1 MSRSGVMLPALLRT
15 APLER
20 PENQR
25 LETDLLYPVN
35 FSQTSTRFVFD
46 RKGILDSNS
55 QIQFRLMCARTDG
68 NAFAAGEFCYLP
80 TSTGAA
86 AVVQNAYLEIG
97 GRRVATLQD
106 VGHYTTWKR
115 HHWSNEFKAGIA
127 LPKQGGADV
136 FLGSQSRAYPPAAP
150 FGTIGRFSSQYAQ
163 TAATSDEITGTKYRL
178 QPTAEDTAEWSL
190 SLSQLIPMMK
200 GILLPLF
207 AIKQEVSLTIEW
219 SPDKVGTRFMK
230 SKALSPAAGDIPVTS
245 TIDRGTCLIM
255 ADYLFYPEQLEA
267 LGDDIMTKGGY
278 DLVYEELQ
286 VAYNAE
292 NPAGTRGAG
301 SSVLTETF
309 LPLGGKRVKAVIQQ
323 SQYNGAGDSAV
334 PGSINPNAYLNN
346 VGIYNSKALVGGE
359 TMNLTIDS
367 NPFYAIPLAN
377 PALQFKEA
385 NAVEGIPL
393 QLNAMLYDFTPSLDG
408 TSANYIQGLTD
419 RLYNGFNQDALPVV
433 AAAAPAFDLGLG
445 GDVAAHHWTG
455 VKISNAA
462 GNGVRMSNTP
472 MIWTRRST
480 LIAPGAMG
488 LSDQY
493 VKWILRY
500 FVVTERVLNIS
511 NGIVN
516 MIE

>member
-1 MSRSGVMLPALLRT
+1 MSRSGVMMPALLRT

-25 LETDLLYPVN
+25 LETDLLFPVA
-35 FSQTSTRFVFD
+35 FSQSSTKFVFD

-55 QIQFRLMCARTDG
+55 QIKFRVTCKRTDG
-68 NAFAAGEFCYLP
+68 NPFDNDDGQICYFP
-80 TSTGAA
+80 TATGAA
-86 AVVQNAYLEIG
+86 AAIQNAYLEIG

-115 HHWSNEFKAGIA
+115 LHWSNEFRDGIA
-127 LPKQGGADV
+127 QPKQGGEDV

-150 FGTIGRFSSQYAQ
+150 FGTIGRFSNGYAQ
-163 TAATSDEITGTKYRL
+163 NVTASDSFTKKKYRL
-178 QPTAEDTAEWSL
+178 EASAEDTFEAAL
-190 SLSQLIPMMK
+190 SLSQLIPMLK
-200 GILLPLF
+200 GVLLPLF

-219 SPDKVGTRFMK
+219 SEDKVGTRFCK
-230 SKALSPAAGDIPVTS
+230 SKTLSPIAGDIAVTS
-245 TIDRGTCLIM
+245 AIDQPSCLIM
-255 ADYLFYPEQLEA
+255 ADYLYYPDQLEA
-267 LGDDIMTKGGY
+267 LGDDIMSRGGY

-292 NPAGTRGAG
+292 NSAGNRAAG
-301 SSVLTETF
+301 STLQTETF

-323 SQYNGAGDSAV
+323 SQFNGATGNVNS
-334 PGSINPNAYLNN
+334 YLNN
-346 VGIYNSKALVGGE
+346 VGIYNSKALVNGE
-359 TMNLTIDS
+359 SMNLTIDA
-367 NPFYAIPLAN
+367 NPFYAIPLKN

-408 TSANYIQGLTD
+408 NGANYIQGITD
-419 RLYNGFNQDALPVV
+419 RHYNGFNQDALLI
-433 AAAAPAFDLGLG
+433 ASAAAPAFDLGLA
-445 GDVAAHHWTG
+445 GDAGAMHWTG

-472 MIWTRRST
+472 MIWTRTST
-480 LIAPGAMG
+480 ISAPGGMG
-488 LSDQY
+488 LDDAV

>member
-1 MSRSGVMLPALLRT
+1 MSRSGVSLPALLRT

-25 LETDLLYPVN
+25 LETDLLYPVA
-35 FSQTSTRFVFD
+35 FSQTSTKFVFD

-55 QIQFRLMCARTDG
+55 CIKFRVTCARTDG
-68 NAFAAGEFCYLP
+68 VAFDNDAGQICYFP

-86 AVVQNAYLEIG
+86 AAIQNAYLEIG

-106 VGHYTTWKR
+106 VGHWTTWKR
-115 HHWSNEFKAGIA
+115 HHWSNEFKEGIA
-127 LPKQGGADV
+127 IPKQGGNDV
-136 FLGSQSRAYPPAAP
+136 FLGSKSRAYPPAAP
-150 FGTIGRFSSQYAQ
+150 FGTIGRFSNEYAQ
-163 TAATSDEITGTKYRL
+163 SAGASDNFTRKKYRL
-178 QPTAEDTAEWSL
+178 EATSADTFEAAL
-190 SLSQLIPMMK
+190 SLSQLIPMLK
-200 GILLPLF
+200 GVLLPLF
-207 AIKQEVSLTIEW
+207 AIKQEVSLVIEW
-219 SPDKVGTRFMK
+219 SEDKVGTRFCK

-245 TIDRGTCLIM
+245 KIDQPSCLIM
-255 ADYLFYPEQLEA
+255 ADYLYYPDQLQA
-267 LGDDIMTKGGY
+267 LGEDIMSRGGY

-292 NPAGTRGAG
+292 NSAGTRAAG
-301 SSVLTETF
+301 STLATETF
-309 LPLGGKRVKAVIQQ
+309 LPLGGKRVKSVVQQ
-323 SQYNGAGDSAV
+323 SQFNGAVG
-334 PGSINPNAYLNN
+334 NANSYLNN

-359 TMNLTIDS
+359 SMNLTIDS
-367 NPFYAIPLAN
+367 NPFYAIPLSN

-393 QLNAMLYDFTPSLDG
+393 QLNAMLYDFTPSLDVAK
-408 TSANYIQGLTD
+408 ANYIQGISD
-419 RLYNGFNQDALPVV
+419 RHFNGFNQDALLI
-433 AAAAPAFDLGLG
+433 ASAAAPAFDKGLA
-445 GDVAAHHWTG
+445 GDASAHHWVG

-472 MIWTRRST
+472 MIWSRRST

-488 LSDQY
+488 LDDAV

>member
-1 MSRSGVMLPALLRT
+1 MPALLRT

-25 LETDLLYPVN
+25 LETDLLYPVA
-35 FSQTSTRFVFD
+35 FSQSSTKFVFD

-55 QIQFRLMCARTDG
+55 QIKFRVMCKRTDG
-68 NAFAAGEFCYLP
+68 NPLDSGAGEVCYFP
-80 TSTGAA
+80 TATGAA
-86 AVVQNAYLEIG
+86 AAVQNAYLEIG

-115 HHWSNEFKAGIA
+115 LHWSNEFRDGIA
-127 LPKQGGADV
+127 KPKQGGDDV

-150 FGTIGRFSSQYAQ
+150 FGTIGRFSNEYAQ
-163 TAATSDEITGTKYRL
+163 TAGASDEFTKKKYRL
-178 QPTAEDTAEWSL
+178 EATAEDTFEAAL
-190 SLSQLIPMMK
+190 SLSQLIPMLK
-200 GILLPLF
+200 GVLLPLF

-219 SPDKVGTRFMK
+219 SADKVGTRFCK
-230 SKALSPAAGDIPVTS
+230 SKALSPAAGDIPITS
-245 TIDRGTCLIM
+245 SIDQPSCLIM
-255 ADYLFYPEQLEA
+255 ADYLYYPDQLEA
-267 LGDDIMTKGGY
+267 LGDDIMSRGGY

-292 NPAGTRGAG
+292 NSNGARAAG
-301 SSVLTETF
+301 STLTTETF

-323 SQYNGAGDSAV
+323 SQFNGAAGAV
-334 PGSINPNAYLNN
+334 GVGNSNAYLNN
-346 VGIYNSKALVGGE
+346 VGIYNSKALVNGE
-359 TMNLTIDS
+359 TMNLTIDA
-367 NPFYAIPLAN
+367 NPFYAIPLKN

-408 TSANYIQGLTD
+408 AGANYIAGISD
-419 RLYNGFNQDALPVV
+419 RHFNGFNQDALLIANAAVPAFSKGLAGD
-433 AAAAPAFDLGLG
+433 AAAM
-445 GDVAAHHWTG
+445 HWTG

-472 MIWTRRST
+472 MIWTRTST
-480 LIAPGAMG
+480 ISAPGGMG
-488 LSDQY
+488 LDDAV

>member
-15 APLER
+15 APLDR

-55 QIQFRLMCARTDG
+55 QIQFRLMCKRTDG
-68 NAFAAGEFCYLP
+68 AAFAAGEFCYLP

-163 TAATSDEITGTKYRL
+163 SPDAADSITGTKYRL
-178 QPTAEDTAEWSL
+178 NPTAADTAEWSL

-219 SPDKVGTRFMK
+219 APDKVGTRFMK
-230 SKALSPAAGDIPVTS
+230 SAGLSPAAGDIPVTS
-245 TIDRGTCLIM
+245 EIDRGTCLIM
-255 ADYLFYPEQLEA
+255 ADYLFYPDQLQA

-292 NPAGTRGAG
+292 NPAGNRGLG
-301 SSVLTETF
+301 SNVLTETF

-323 SQYNGAGDSAV
+323 SQFNGAVG
-334 PGSINPNAYLNN
+334 NNNAYLNN
-346 VGIYNSKALVGGE
+346 VGIYNSKALMNGE
-359 TMNLTIDS
+359 SMNLTIDS
-367 NPFYAIPLAN
+367 NPFYSIPLSN

-408 TSANYIQGLTD
+408 AGANYIQGISD
-419 RLYNGFNQDALPVV
+419 RLYNLYNQDALLTASAV
-433 AAAAPAFDLGLG
+433 APGFDKGLA

-472 MIWTRRST
+472 MIWSRRS
-480 LIAPGAMG
+480 IIPAVAPGAIG
-488 LSDQY
+488 LDDAV

>member
-25 LETDLLYPVN
+25 LETDLLYPVS
-35 FSQTSTRFVFD
+35 FSQNSTKFVFD

-55 QIQFRLMCARTDG
+55 SLIFRVTAKKTPTAAVPNPGVFANGEMCY
-68 NAFAAGEFCYLP
+68 FP
-80 TSTGAA
+80 TSTGAPA
-86 AVVQNAYLEIG
+86 AIQNAYLEIG

-106 VGHYTTWKR
+106 VGHWVTWKR
-115 HHWSNEFKAGIA
+115 HHWSNEFKEGIGV
-127 LPKQGGADV
+127 PKQGGNDV
-136 FLGSQSRAYPPAAP
+136 FLGSQSAAYPPVAP
-150 FGTIGRFSSQYAQ
+150 FGTIGRFSNEYAQ
-163 TAATSDEITGTKYRL
+163 TQDAATSETKPKYRL
-178 QPTAEDTAEWSL
+178 TETAADTFEASVA
-190 SLSQLIPMMK
+190 LSQIIPMMK

-219 SPDKVGTRFMK
+219 SPDVVGTRYCK
-230 SKALSPAAGDIPVTS
+230 SKQLSPAAGDIPVT
-245 TIDRGTCLIM
+245 TAIDQASCLIC
-255 ADYLFYPEQLEA
+255 ADYLYYPEQLEA
-267 LGDDIMTKGGY
+267 LGDDIMSRGGY

-292 NPAGTRGAG
+292 NSAGNRQAG
-301 SSVLTETF
+301 STQVTETF
-309 LPLGGKRVKAVIQQ
+309 LPLGGKRVKAVVQQ
-323 SQYNGAGDSAV
+323 SQYNGATGNA
-334 PGSINPNAYLNN
+334 NAYLNN

-359 TMNLTIDS
+359 SMNLTIDS
-367 NPFYAIPLAN
+367 NPFYSIPLSN

-393 QLNAMLYDFTPSLDG
+393 QLNAMLYDFTPSLDVG
-408 TSANYIQGLTD
+408 KANYIQGISD
-419 RLYNGFNQDALPVV
+419 RLHNGFNQDALVI
-433 AAAAPAFDLGLG
+433 ASAAAPAFDKGLA
-445 GDVAAHHWTG
+445 GDAGAHHWTG

-488 LSDQY
+488 LDDRL

>member
-163 TAATSDEITGTKYRL
+163 SPDAADSITGPKYRL
-178 QPTAEDTAEWSL
+178 EPTAADTAEWSL

-219 SPDKVGTRFMK
+219 APDRVGTRFMK
-230 SKALSPAAGDIPVTS
+230 SAGLSPAAGDIPVTS

-255 ADYLFYPEQLEA
+255 ADYLFYPDQLQA

-292 NPAGTRGAG
+292 NPAGNRGLG
-301 SSVLTETF
+301 SNVLTETF

-323 SQYNGAGDSAV
+323 SQFNGAVG
-334 PGSINPNAYLNN
+334 NNNAYLNN
-346 VGIYNSKALVGGE
+346 VGIYNSKALMNGE
-359 TMNLTIDS
+359 SMNLTIDS
-367 NPFYAIPLAN
+367 NPFYSIPLSN

-408 TSANYIQGLTD
+408 AGANYIQGISD
-419 RLYNGFNQDALPVV
+419 RLYNLYNQDALLQ
-433 AAAAPAFDLGLG
+433 ASAAAPAFDKGLA

-472 MIWTRRST
+472 MIWSRRS
-480 LIAPGAMG
+480 IIPAVAPGAIG
-488 LSDQY
+488 LDDAV

>member
-25 LETDLLYPVN
+25 LETDLLFPVN
-35 FSQTSTRFVFD
+35 FSQSSTRFVFD

-55 QIQFRLMCARTDG
+55 QIQFRLMCKRTDG
-68 NAFAAGEFCYLP
+68 IPFNAGEFCYLP
-80 TSTGAA
+80 TATGAA
-86 AVVQNAYLEIG
+86 AIVQNAYLEIG

-115 HHWSNEFKAGIA
+115 HHWSNEFKEGIA
-127 LPKQGGADV
+127 LPKQGGNDV

-163 TAATSDEITGTKYRL
+163 DAFSADSVTEPKYRL
-178 QPTAEDTAEWSL
+178 NETAETTAEWSL

-219 SPDKVGTRFMK
+219 APDLEGTRYMK
-230 SKALSPAAGDIPVTS
+230 SKGLHPGVGDIPVTS

-255 ADYLFYPEQLEA
+255 ADYLFYPEQLQA
-267 LGDDIMTKGGY
+267 LGEDIMTKGGY

-292 NPAGTRGAG
+292 NSAGNRGLG
-301 SSVLTETF
+301 SNVLTETF

-323 SQYNGAGDSAV
+323 SQFNGSVGND
-334 PGSINPNAYLNN
+334 NAFLNN
-346 VGIYNSKALVGGE
+346 VGIYNSKALINGE

-367 NPFYAIPLAN
+367 NPFYSIPLSN

-408 TSANYIQGLTD
+408 ASANYIQGLSD
-419 RLYNGFNQDALPVV
+419 RLYNGYNQDALLIVPAV
-433 AAAAPAFDLGLG
+433 APAFDKGLA

-472 MIWTRRST
+472 MIWSRRSIIPAAT
-480 LIAPGAMG
+480 PGG
-488 LSDQY
+488 FVIGDNL

>member
-25 LETDLLYPVN
+25 LETDLLYPVS
-35 FSQTSTRFVFD
+35 FSQSSTKFVFD

-55 QIQFRLMCARTDG
+55 CIKFRTMCKRTDG
-68 NAFAAGEFCYLP
+68 VAFDVDAGQVCFYP

-86 AVVQNAYLEIG
+86 AAIQNAYLEIG

-106 VGHYTTWKR
+106 VGHWTTWKR
-115 HHWSNEFKAGIA
+115 HHWSNEFKEGIA
-127 LPKQGGADV
+127 IPKQGGNDV
-136 FLGSQSRAYPPAAP
+136 FLGSKSRAYPPAAP
-150 FGTIGRFSSQYAQ
+150 FGTIGRFSNEYAQ
-163 TAATSDEITGTKYRL
+163 TAAASDDFTKKKYRL
-178 QPTAEDTAEWSL
+178 EATAEDTFEAAL
-190 SLSQLIPMMK
+190 SLSQLIPMLK
-200 GILLPLF
+200 GVLLPLF

-219 SPDKVGTRFMK
+219 SADKVGERFCK
-230 SKALSPAAGDIPVTS
+230 SKALSPPVGDIPVTS
-245 TIDRGTCLIM
+245 TIDQPTCLIM
-255 ADYLFYPEQLEA
+255 ADYLYYPEQLQA
-267 LGDDIMTKGGY
+267 LGEDIMSRGGY

-292 NPAGTRGAG
+292 NSDGARGAG
-301 SSVLTETF
+301 TTLTTSTF
-309 LPLGGKRVKAVIQQ
+309 LPLGGKRVKAVVQQ
-323 SQYNGAGDSAV
+323 SQFNGAVG
-334 PGSINPNAYLNN
+334 NLNAYLNN

-359 TMNLTIDS
+359 SMNLTIDS
-367 NPFYAIPLAN
+367 NPFYAIPLSN

-393 QLNAMLYDFTPSLDG
+393 QLNAMLYDFTPSLDVAK
-408 TSANYIQGLTD
+408 ANYIQGISD
-419 RLYNGFNQDALPVV
+419 RQVDGFNQDALLIASAV
-433 AAAAPAFDLGLG
+433 APAFDKGLG
-445 GDVAAHHWTG
+445 GDVAAHHWLG

-488 LSDQY
+488 LDDAV